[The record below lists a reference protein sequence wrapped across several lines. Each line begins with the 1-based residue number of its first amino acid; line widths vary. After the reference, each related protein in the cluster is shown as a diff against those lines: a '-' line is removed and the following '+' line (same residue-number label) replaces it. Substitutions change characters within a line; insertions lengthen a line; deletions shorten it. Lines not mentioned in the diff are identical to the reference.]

1 MSSYSNVKMLNLHY
15 KFLKKCKQTYL
26 KSLVIIKNNLRMINI
41 LLFFQKN
48 DPAVL
53 YCYVF
58 MVILSRCQIKNF
70 RNNKQKNARHHFL
83 NLNTTRFY
91 PPEIPTSSTI
101 RDPRAHNQTTI

>member
-1 MSSYSNVKMLNLHY
+1 
-15 KFLKKCKQTYL
+15 
-26 KSLVIIKNNLRMINI
+26 MINI

-58 MVILSRCQIKNF
+58 MVILSRYQIKNF

-83 NLNTTRFY
+83 RLNTTRFY

-101 RDPRAHNQTTI
+101 RDPRAPNQMTISSKKL